1 MAEVAKTAG
10 NKNKMA
16 MLSAKSTLV
25 VYQYQKYSG
34 AIGLR
39 ERFIPNEKVDDFVES
54 VRF

>member
-10 NKNKMA
+10 NRSKPA
-16 MLSAKSTLV
+16 VLSAKSTLV
-25 VYQYQKYSG
+25 VYQYKKDSG